1 VVVDKK
7 EPSIACVIM
16 GNLEYRRE
24 NMATRTP
31 KLILKQCDAEILHEA
46 IKGHEHLARKLNV
59 TVPENYTEFGVEAL
73 RYALDKL
80 SESEDEKGWW
90 TYFPIHQQDN
100 KLIGSG
106 GYKGGPTLD
115 GTVEIGYEIMPEYR
129 NRGLATEMTEGLV
142 QNAFNDERVNRIVAH
157 TLGQENASTMVLK
170 KCGFVKTEELNEPD
184 EGVIWKWEL
193 NRSR

>member
-1 VVVDKK
+1 MCVCVLLCVLLFCLFFQAEDGIRDLVRSRGLGDVYKRQ
-7 EPSIACVIM
+7 SIACVIM

-106 GYKGGPTLD
+106 GYKRVTTQERTAGNGHRNTPEKTQTGRANEKYR
-115 GTVEIGYEIMPEYR
+115 GTV
-129 NRGLATEMTEGLV
+129 
-142 QNAFNDERVNRIVAH
+142 
-157 TLGQENASTMVLK
+157 
-170 KCGFVKTEELNEPD
+170 
-184 EGVIWKWEL
+184 
-193 NRSR
+193 